1 MPSPLL
7 MFGSGVTVLA
17 LCLLV
22 WKGRRPEREAAL
34 GLFLA
39 QILSGWVD
47 HLVIG
52 QFRWAV
58 ATISLGLLILLI
70 RLALRYDRWWLLL
83 AAGAQM
89 LAFVTHLSSLVGP
102 GALTWSIVTA
112 RMTVWVEIMF
122 LALFGVWEARCAPYA
137 RSQSSLR
144 PGPTAHALKGSET

>member
-7 MFGSGVTVLA
+7 MFGSGMTVVA

-34 GLFLA
+34 GLFLT

-58 ATISLGLLILLI
+58 AAISFGLLALLI

-83 AAGAQM
+83 AAGAQL
-89 LAFVTHLSSLVGP
+89 LAFVTHLSSLLGP

-122 LALFGVWEARCAPYA
+122 LALFGVWEARRAPYA
-137 RSQSSLR
+137 RSSSSLR
-144 PGPTAHALKGSET
+144 ETPDSARTQRI

>member
-7 MFGSGVTVLA
+7 MFGSGMTVVA

-34 GLFLA
+34 GLFLT

-58 ATISLGLLILLI
+58 AAISFGLLALLI

-83 AAGAQM
+83 AAGAQL
-89 LAFVTHLSSLVGP
+89 LAFVTHLSSLLGP

-122 LALFGVWEARCAPYA
+122 LALFGVWEARRAPYA
-137 RSQSSLR
+137 RSSSSLR
-144 PGPTAHALKGSET
+144 ETPGSARTQRT

>member
-7 MFGSGVTVLA
+7 MFGSGVTVVA

-58 ATISLGLLILLI
+58 AAISFGLLALLI

-83 AAGAQM
+83 AAGAQL
-89 LAFVTHLSSLVGP
+89 LAFVTHLSSLFGP

-122 LALFGVWEARCAPYA
+122 LALFGVWEARRAPYA

>member
-122 LALFGVWEARCAPYA
+122 LALFGVWEARRAPYA
-137 RSQSSLR
+137 QSPLSLR
-144 PGPTAHALKGSET
+144 ETPDSARTQRI

>member
-1 MPSPLL
+1 MPAGLERDDGPS
-7 MFGSGVTVLA
+7 A
-17 LCLLV
+17 
-22 WKGRRPEREAAL
+22 KRPL

-102 GALTWSIVTA
+102 GALTWSIVTGA
-112 RMTVWVEIMF
+112 
-122 LALFGVWEARCAPYA
+122 
-137 RSQSSLR
+137 
-144 PGPTAHALKGSET
+144 

>member
-1 MPSPLL
+1 MPSPLWI
-7 MFGSGVTVLA
+7 FGTGLTVVA

-39 QILSGWVD
+39 QLLSIWVD

-58 ATISLGLLILLI
+58 AAISLGLLILLV
-70 RLALRYDRWWLLL
+70 RLALRYDRWWLLM
-83 AAGAQM
+83 AAGAQL
-89 LAFVTHLSSLVGP
+89 LAFITHLSSLVGP

-112 RMTVWVEIMF
+112 RMTVWVEIM
-122 LALFGVWEARCAPYA
+122 
-137 RSQSSLR
+137 
-144 PGPTAHALKGSET
+144 